1 MGFFYKFTNL
11 KQCDIYIYRD
21 VINLKRRY
29 AFNKNDNY
37 RLLKIDESFFK
48 GYACFLK
55 LKNVEKPLIVY
66 NGNENICIKDNDFEW
81 IEVYPTNENY
91 AITIMYDNKGNLIE
105 WYFDISKKIGIE
117 NGIPYE
123 DDLYLDLVITPN
135 GERIVIDEDELLNAK
150 ENGDIT
156 QEDVKLAYEVLKKL
170 DNKYVNNLNELKNLT
185 NYLLSKF
192 KLIK

>member
-1 MGFFYKFTNL
+1 M
-11 KQCDIYIYRD
+11 
-21 VINLKRRY
+21 KRRY
-29 AFNKNDNY
+29 AFNTNDNY
-37 RLLKIDESFFK
+37 RLIKIDEPFFK

-55 LKNVEKPLIVY
+55 LKNVDNPLIVY
-66 NGNENICIKDNDFEW
+66 NGNENICIKDNDYEW

-91 AITIMYDNKGNLIE
+91 AITIMYDNKSNLIE

-123 DDLYLDLVITPN
+123 DDLYLDLVIMPN

-170 DNKYVNNLNELKNLT
+170 DNKYVNNFNELINLT
-185 NYLLSKF
+185 NYLLNKF
-192 KLIK
+192 KLNK

>member
-1 MGFFYKFTNL
+1 M
-11 KQCDIYIYRD
+11 
-21 VINLKRRY
+21 KRRY
-29 AFNKNDNY
+29 AFNTNDNY
-37 RLLKIDESFFK
+37 RLIKIDETFFK

-55 LKNVEKPLIVY
+55 LKNVDNPLIVY
-66 NGNENICIKDNDFEW
+66 NGIENICIKDNDYEW
-81 IEVYPTNENY
+81 IEVYPSNENY

-123 DDLYLDLVITPN
+123 DDLYLDLVIMPN

-156 QEDVKLAYEVLKKL
+156 QEDVKLAYEVLQKL
-170 DNKYVNNLNELKNLT
+170 DNKYVNKFNELINLT

-192 KLIK
+192 KLNK

>member
-1 MGFFYKFTNL
+1 M
-11 KQCDIYIYRD
+11 
-21 VINLKRRY
+21 KRRY
-29 AFNKNDNY
+29 AFNTNDNY
-37 RLLKIDESFFK
+37 RLLKIDETFFK

-55 LKNVEKPLIVY
+55 LKNVDNPLIVY
-66 NGNENICIKDNDFEW
+66 NGNENICIKDNDYEW

-91 AITIMYDNKGNLIE
+91 AITIMYDNKSNLIE

-123 DDLYLDLVITPN
+123 DDLYLDLVIMQN
-135 GERIVIDEDELLNAK
+135 GEKIVIDEDELLNAK

-156 QEDVKLAYEVLKKL
+156 QEDVKLAYEVLEKL
-170 DNKYVNNLNELKNLT
+170 DNKYVNNFNELINLT

-192 KLIK
+192 KINK

>member
-1 MGFFYKFTNL
+1 M
-11 KQCDIYIYRD
+11 
-21 VINLKRRY
+21 KRRY
-29 AFNKNDNY
+29 AFTKNDNY
-37 RLLKIDESFFK
+37 RLLKIDEHFFK

-55 LKNVEKPLIVY
+55 LKNVENPLIVY

-123 DDLYLDLVITPN
+123 DDLYLDLVIMPN
-135 GERIVIDEDELLNAK
+135 GEKIVIDEDELLNAK
-150 ENGDIT
+150 ENGYIT

-170 DNKYVNNLNELKNLT
+170 DNKYVNTLNELKNLT
-185 NYLLSKF
+185 NYLLNKF
-192 KLIK
+192 KLN

>member
-1 MGFFYKFTNL
+1 M
-11 KQCDIYIYRD
+11 
-21 VINLKRRY
+21 KRRY
-29 AFNKNDNY
+29 AFNKKDNY
-37 RLLKIDESFFK
+37 RLLNIDEPFFK

-55 LKNVEKPLIVY
+55 LKNVENPLIVY
-66 NGNENICIKDNDFEW
+66 NGKENICIKDNDFEW

-123 DDLYLDLVITPN
+123 DDLYLDLVIMPN

-170 DNKYVNNLNELKNLT
+170 DNKYVSNLNELINLT
-185 NYLLSKF
+185 NYLLN
-192 KLIK
+192 KLKLN

>member
-1 MGFFYKFTNL
+1 M
-11 KQCDIYIYRD
+11 
-21 VINLKRRY
+21 KRRY

-37 RLLKIDESFFK
+37 RLLKIDEPFFK

-123 DDLYLDLVITPN
+123 DDLYLDLVIMPN
-135 GERIVIDEDELLNAK
+135 GERIVIDEEELLNAK

-156 QEDVKLAYEVLKKL
+156 QEDVKLAYAVLKKL
-170 DNKYVNNLNELKNLT
+170 DNKYVSNLNELINLT

-192 KLIK
+192 KLN

>member
-1 MGFFYKFTNL
+1 M
-11 KQCDIYIYRD
+11 
-21 VINLKRRY
+21 KRRY

-55 LKNVEKPLIVY
+55 LKNVENPLIVY
-66 NGNENICIKDNDFEW
+66 NGKENICIKDNDYKW

-123 DDLYLDLVITPN
+123 DDLYLDLVIMPN

-170 DNKYVNNLNELKNLT
+170 DNKYVNNFNELINLT

-192 KLIK
+192 KLNK

>member
-1 MGFFYKFTNL
+1 M
-11 KQCDIYIYRD
+11 
-21 VINLKRRY
+21 KRRY

-37 RLLKIDESFFK
+37 RLLKIDETFFK

-55 LKNVEKPLIVY
+55 LKNVDNPLIVY
-66 NGNENICIKDNDFEW
+66 NRNENICIKDNDYQW

-123 DDLYLDLVITPN
+123 DDLYLDLVIMPN

-170 DNKYVNNLNELKNLT
+170 DNKYVSNLNELINLT

-192 KLIK
+192 KLN

>member
-1 MGFFYKFTNL
+1 M
-11 KQCDIYIYRD
+11 
-21 VINLKRRY
+21 KRRY
-29 AFNKNDNY
+29 AFNTNDNY
-37 RLLKIDESFFK
+37 KLLKIDETFFK

-55 LKNVEKPLIVY
+55 LKNVDNPLIVY
-66 NGNENICIKDNDFEW
+66 NGIENICIKDNDYEW
-81 IEVYPTNENY
+81 IEVYPTNEKY

-123 DDLYLDLVITPN
+123 DDLYLDLVIMPN

-156 QEDVKLAYEVLKKL
+156 QEDVKLAYEILKKL
-170 DNKYVNNLNELKNLT
+170 DNKYVNNLNELINLT
-185 NYLLSKF
+185 NYLLNKF
-192 KLIK
+192 KLNK